1 MWKTLGQR
9 WSSPAL
15 HTRRLFLPL
24 LLPACGQGPSL
35 GKRLAPGLL
44 ILPGH
49 PEPMLAEG
57 REQPLAVPMSDAAWT
72 AFWAQGMLARG
83 RREGRREGGREGR
96 QYARGVVGGRRRRL
110 GFHTYFTCK
119 ANCFTLLCL
128 RFHSWKVHLIIL
140 FASLGYS
147 RDEMSSH
154 L

>member
-83 RREGRREGGREGR
+83 RREGRREGGREGG
-96 QYARGVVGGRRRRL
+96 QYARGDGRRQEAQTRVPHL
-110 GFHTYFTCK
+110 LHVQGQLLYSSVPPFSQLEGALNNTI
-119 ANCFTLLCL
+119 CF
-128 RFHSWKVHLIIL
+128 VGL
-140 FASLGYS
+140 FQG
-147 RDEMSSH
+147 
-154 L
+154 